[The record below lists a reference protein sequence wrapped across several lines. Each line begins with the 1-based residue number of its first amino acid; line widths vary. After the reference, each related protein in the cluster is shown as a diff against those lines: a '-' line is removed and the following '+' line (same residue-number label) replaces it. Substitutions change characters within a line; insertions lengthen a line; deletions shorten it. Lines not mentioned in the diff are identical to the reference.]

1 MIEQGSHPLENR
13 NITPF
18 RTPIFVNAAPQLDVM
33 LEKIEEEKEMIK
45 KLIDQSIEQSIG
57 GDDAKDSME
66 MESLKLQEEEKNKV
80 MNHQAVPM
88 IPLVN
93 EQVQDQT
100 PQ

>member
-45 KLIDQSIEQSIG
+45 KLID
-57 GDDAKDSME
+57 
-66 MESLKLQEEEKNKV
+66 
-80 MNHQAVPM
+80 
-88 IPLVN
+88 
-93 EQVQDQT
+93 
-100 PQ
+100 